1 MDAGFFWS
9 SKKLQGGK
17 RWSPGDETK
26 SQSSKFSLLS
36 FSYESFIIFFGEGGG
51 LVKRK
56 KKYVRFFLP
65 YLFRDFAKWLLLE
78 KASAVKK
85 SSPEC
90 FLSVFVQNVD
100 HEPFSWGQPYFKQFP
115 KGTIDHQDLY
125 DADVSSS

>member
-1 MDAGFFWS
+1 M
-9 SKKLQGGK
+9 
-17 RWSPGDETK
+17 RV
-26 SQSSKFSLLS
+26 LS
-36 FSYESFIIFFGEGGG
+36 FFLGRGGIG
-51 LVKRK
+51 K
-56 KKYVRFFLP
+56 KKKKVCAFFFA
-65 YLFRDFAKWLLLE
+65 LFRDFAKWLLLE

-115 KGTIDHQDLY
+115 KGTIDHQALY